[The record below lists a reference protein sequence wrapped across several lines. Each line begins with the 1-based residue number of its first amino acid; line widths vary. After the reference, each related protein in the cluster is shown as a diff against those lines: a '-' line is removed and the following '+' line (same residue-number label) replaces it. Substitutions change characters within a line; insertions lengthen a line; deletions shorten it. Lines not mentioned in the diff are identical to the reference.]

1 MFMLGYVFFS
11 YISNN
16 VTIFLENYMKLE
28 IDFDESQQLQK
39 FIGVLKS
46 FNNGI
51 PIDNKIQNQ
60 IKEFFIYKWN
70 NDKTYIVQ
78 TKDDFRIMEQ
88 LTDSCQSLIFK
99 DFLYND
105 FLTQFRRLFVFKI
118 PVSAVNKLN
127 KKMIAPKYV
136 DKNLEN

>member
-1 MFMLGYVFFS
+1 MLGYVFFS

-127 KKMIAPKYV
+127 KKNK
-136 DKNLEN
+136 E

>member
-1 MFMLGYVFFS
+1 
-11 YISNN
+11 
-16 VTIFLENYMKLE
+16 MKLE

-88 LTDSCQSLIFK
+88 LTDSC
-99 DFLYND
+99 
-105 FLTQFRRLFVFKI
+105 
-118 PVSAVNKLN
+118 
-127 KKMIAPKYV
+127 
-136 DKNLEN
+136 